1 MIDIKSL
8 NEIILSIINN
18 IRTTS
23 PDIDIKEGTFLRDA
37 IINPVAEEISRLYGT
52 IKEVDMSQSIL
63 TATGAA
69 LDKLAANYFIIGNVK

>member
-8 NEIILSIINN
+8 NEIILNMINN

-37 IINPVAEEISRLYGT
+37 IINPVAKEISKLYGT
-52 IKEVDMSQSIL
+52 KRCMQTWTVK
-63 TATGAA
+63 T
-69 LDKLAANYFIIGNVK
+69 FIRTFLKNGCTV